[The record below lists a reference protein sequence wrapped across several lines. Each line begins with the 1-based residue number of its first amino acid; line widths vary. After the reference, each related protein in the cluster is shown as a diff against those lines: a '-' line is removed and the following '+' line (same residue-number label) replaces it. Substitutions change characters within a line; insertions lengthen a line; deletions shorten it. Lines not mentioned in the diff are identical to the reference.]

1 MSCKALP
8 VHSEI
13 TSQTVEGVLESSRPI
28 FLEEEVTD
36 PRWTV
41 PSNRDRG
48 RDLPRLRHE
57 RVSQERQS
65 VAGAQK
71 VAQSADTVP
80 VFAKVERIER
90 AEGLEA
96 IAAGHGEDRD
106 RESTRLSL
114 ARSLARINTRQR
126 ERCPFSRSIL
136 CTIFGGVI
144 RNQFINQSR
153 NQKAVEKEKGRVGF
167 GRGTN
172 TKTREDAEHEHEVQ
186 RSALH

>member
-114 ARSLARINTRQR
+114 SLSRSLARINTRQR

-172 TKTREDAEHEHEVQ
+172 TKTREDAEHEH
-186 RSALH
+186 